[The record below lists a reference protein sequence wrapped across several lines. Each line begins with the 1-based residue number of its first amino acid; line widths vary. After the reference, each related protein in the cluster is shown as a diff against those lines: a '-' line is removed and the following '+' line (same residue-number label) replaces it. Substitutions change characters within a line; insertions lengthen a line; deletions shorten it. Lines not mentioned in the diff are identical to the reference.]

1 MLISSASRIVVT
13 ERAAPAAGGIGHSTT
28 TIAPV
33 RLRILLLDEDPPD
46 ARVTLERLR
55 DAGQSIDCDIGPT
68 LREVSAD
75 RLARTHCV
83 LIEPASDANGLQA
96 LETLRERAPD
106 MPVVVLTRIED
117 PASAMESLRRG
128 AQDHLVKA
136 HADGHAITRA
146 IRFAVVRQRLQSAQ
160 RRQAAH
166 DLELHD
172 DVIRRLFAI
181 GMAMQTTQQRSA
193 GEPDIAGR
201 ITDHL
206 NGLHQVLQQVRST
219 LIQTK
224 PES

>member
-1 MLISSASRIVVT
+1 MVSGVIRRPAGDVRPCPPGHRGGCNEGMLINSASRIVVT

-33 RLRILLLDEDPPD
+33 RLRILLLDEDPWD

-75 RLARTHCV
+75 RLARTQCV

-96 LETLRERAPD
+96 LETLGERAPD

-117 PASAMESLRRG
+117 PASAL
-128 AQDHLVKA
+128 
-136 HADGHAITRA
+136 
-146 IRFAVVRQRLQSAQ
+146 
-160 RRQAAH
+160 
-166 DLELHD
+166 
-172 DVIRRLFAI
+172 
-181 GMAMQTTQQRSA
+181 QRSA